1 MEVTK
6 IVAPSVYHMFS
17 LYLVYL
23 LFWFVE
29 LRPYFG
35 FVDMILVLVLPVPG
49 NCLLLLKFY
58 GIFHNPRSSTV
69 KYALLGVRTFKRYC
83 SVLRMILS

>member
-6 IVAPSVYHMFS
+6 IVAPSVHMFS

-29 LRPYFG
+29 LRPHFG
-35 FVDMILVLVLPVPG
+35 FVDMILVLVLPVPV
-49 NCLLLLKFY
+49 NCLLL
-58 GIFHNPRSSTV
+58 I
-69 KYALLGVRTFKRYC
+69 
-83 SVLRMILS
+83 

>member
-17 LYLVYL
+17 LYLNYL

-29 LRPYFG
+29 LRPDFG

-49 NCLLLLKFY
+49 NCLLLL
-58 GIFHNPRSSTV
+58 
-69 KYALLGVRTFKRYC
+69 
-83 SVLRMILS
+83 

>member
-6 IVAPSVYHMFS
+6 IVAPSFNHMFS

-29 LRPYFG
+29 LRPHFG

-49 NCLLLLKFY
+49 NCLLLL
-58 GIFHNPRSSTV
+58 
-69 KYALLGVRTFKRYC
+69 
-83 SVLRMILS
+83 

>member
-6 IVAPSVYHMFS
+6 IVTPSVYHMFS
-17 LYLVYL
+17 LHLVYL

-29 LRPYFG
+29 LRPHFG

-58 GIFHNPRSSTV
+58 DIFHPRD
-69 KYALLGVRTFKRYC
+69 C
-83 SVLRMILS
+83 P